1 MTQNET
7 NSVEQQEREALVAE
21 WLKATPGFFER
32 HAELL
37 SEIQLKNPHGDRA
50 ISLQERQLGV
60 LRQQNQ
66 ALNQRLSE
74 MLRFGSQNDKTQGLM
89 IAWLKSLLLAKS
101 ESDVRSAISDGLA
114 NVFGIELVKLI
125 DGSELPNYCG
135 SADKA
140 EGVFEAHLNDKVKS
154 LAVINLANVN
164 AQILLASHHPEK
176 FSADMGSV
184 YLDQIGELAS
194 AAITRSKE

>member
-1 MTQNET
+1 MTQTET
-7 NSVEQQEREALVAE
+7 NLIEQQEREALVAE

-32 HAELL
+32 HANLL

-89 IAWLKSLLLAKS
+89 ISWLKSLLLAKA
-101 ESDVRSAISDGLA
+101 ELDVRSAIADGLA
-114 NVFGIELVKLI
+114 TVFGIELVKLV
-125 DGSELPNYCG
+125 DGQELPGYCG
-135 SADKA
+135 NA
-140 EGVFEAHLNDKVKS
+140 GEAGDALKQHLNDEVKS
-154 LAVINLANVN
+154 LAVINLPGVN
-164 AQILLASHHPEK
+164 AQLVLASHHSEK
-176 FSADMGSV
+176 FTADMGSV

-194 AAITRSKE
+194 AAISRSRE